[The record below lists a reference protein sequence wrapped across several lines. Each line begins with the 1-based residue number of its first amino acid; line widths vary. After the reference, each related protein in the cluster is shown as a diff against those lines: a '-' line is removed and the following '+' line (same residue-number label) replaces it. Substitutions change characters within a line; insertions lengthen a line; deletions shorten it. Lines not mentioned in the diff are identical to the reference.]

1 MFALQKTIGS
11 ARLARQLM
19 QHSSLVH
26 TVVSTPPTVKV
37 SLAEQFFGGA
47 LLLVSFLGIPTYI
60 AVNIKNYRSE

>member
-11 ARLARQLM
+11 ARLARQLI
-19 QHSSLVH
+19 QHR
-26 TVVSTPPTVKV
+26 TIVSTPPNVKV
-37 SLAEQFFGGA
+37 STAELFLGGG